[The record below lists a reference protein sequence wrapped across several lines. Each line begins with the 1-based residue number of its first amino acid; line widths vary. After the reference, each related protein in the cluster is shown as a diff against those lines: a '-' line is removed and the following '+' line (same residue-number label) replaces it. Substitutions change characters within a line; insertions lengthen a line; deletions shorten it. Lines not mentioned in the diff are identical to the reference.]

1 MLGFIN
7 VYKPSGI
14 TSNAVVQMLKKKL
27 NVKRIGHLGTLDPL
41 ACGVLPI
48 AVGKATRLFDYFLEK
63 QKRYDVVFDFGYTTD
78 TLDTDGVV
86 SDVSTNIPTMLEI
99 NSVIGKLIGK
109 IEQMPPKFSAKNVA
123 GRRAYEMARNGEDF
137 NLQPKQVEIFEFE
150 LLEQLAKNKF
160 RFTVLCSSGTYIRSL
175 GRDLASLLGTYACMS
190 FLERVESGVFTREK
204 AISLEDLMSMENPET
219 VIIDPTEVFS
229 SYNIIEI
236 NDRDYKA
243 LRNGLV
249 VRHDPIEIN
258 TFVKHNGKLIAVAL
272 PNKYQLKLDINLE
285 E

>member
-27 NVKRIGHLGTLDPL
+27 NVKRIGHLGTLDPM

-48 AVGKATRLFDYFLEK
+48 AVGKATRLFDLFLEK

-78 TLDTDGVV
+78 TLDTDGIV
-86 SDVSTNIPTMLEI
+86 SDVSPVVPTMLEI
-99 NSVIGKLIGK
+99 NSVLSKLIGK

-123 GRRAYEMARNGEDF
+123 GRRAYELARNGEEF
-137 NLQPKQVEIFEFE
+137 VLQPKQVEIFEFE

-160 RFTVLCSSGTYIRSL
+160 RFGVLCSSGTYIRSL

-190 FLERVESGVFTREK
+190 FLERVESGVFTKEK
-204 AISLEDLMSMENPET
+204 AIALEDIMKMDNVESIVM
-219 VIIDPTEVFS
+219 DPTEVFT
-229 SYNIIEI
+229 SYDIIDI
-236 NDRDYKA
+236 SDRDYRA

-249 VRHDPIEIN
+249 VRHEPIQIN
-258 TFVKHNGKLIAVAL
+258 SFVKHNGKLIAVAL
-272 PNKYQLKLDINLE
+272 PNQYQIKLDINLE